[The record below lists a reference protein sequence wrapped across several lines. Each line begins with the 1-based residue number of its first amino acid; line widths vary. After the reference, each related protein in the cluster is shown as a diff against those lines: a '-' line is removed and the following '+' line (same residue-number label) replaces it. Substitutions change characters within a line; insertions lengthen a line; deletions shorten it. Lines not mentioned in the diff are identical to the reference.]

1 MKIENLNAM
10 PAPTWSWLKMNSTSL
25 EIDPELAPA
34 GAGAVKV
41 EGAGACRGNDGDF
54 ETALKLADGR
64 FPARR
69 AAAPGDASDRERVDA
84 GNLDQLD
91 VPALSAYQ
99 TQAVHLEE
107 KCGPAESFS
116 HGCGS

>member
-34 GAGAVKV
+34 GAAAVEV

-54 ETALKLADGR
+54 EAALKLADSR

-69 AAAPGDASDRERVDA
+69 AAARLSSATAMKTSARASPRRFA
-84 GNLDQLD
+84 G
-91 VPALSAYQ
+91 PI
-99 TQAVHLEE
+99 
-107 KCGPAESFS
+107 CRI
-116 HGCGS
+116 